1 MKSDFNVVIV
11 SKEFKIKTTF
21 NAIINPR
28 LKKCKIKTTFNVHKE
43 ILTQI
48 FTEKN
53 MMKEKSSKSRYWVT
67 GQ

>member
-48 FTEKN
+48 FTEEKKN
-53 MMKEKSSKSRYWVT
+53 
-67 GQ
+67 

>member
-48 FTEKN
+48 FTEKKN
-53 MMKEKSSKSRYWVT
+53 
-67 GQ
+67 